1 METRAAYEAI
11 AAELRLGAPAFPTSA
26 QVALRVR
33 QVLDDPDTH
42 IDTATRLIQAEPVL
56 AARVV
61 AMANSVAMNPQGR
74 SIADV
79 RTAIARLGFQTVRSL
94 ASALLAH
101 QMAVGILRPALR
113 ALADTLWEHTAHVAS
128 LAQVLARRV
137 THADAEAALF
147 AGILHEVGGF
157 YLLWRAERQPELV
170 TDGFADWV
178 DQGEATVGQ
187 AVLEVLQVPDSVR
200 QAIAYYWDG
209 YLALPPTCLGD
220 TLLLADELS
229 PIASPLHKLGGRE
242 MGEGM
247 TARIDLL
254 IGRETLHEI
263 LTESAR
269 DVASL
274 IEALRF
280 D

>member
-1 METRAAYEAI
+1 MDTLAAYEAI
-11 AAELRLGAPAFPTSA
+11 ANELRLGAPAFPTSA

-33 QVLDDPDTH
+33 QALDDPDTH

-61 AMANSVAMNPQGR
+61 AMANSVALNPYGR
-74 SIADV
+74 SISDV
-79 RTAIARLGFQTVRSL
+79 RTAISRLGFQAVRSL

-101 QMAVGILRPALR
+101 QMAVGIARPDLR
-113 ALADTLWEHTAHVAS
+113 ALADGLWEHTAHVAS

-137 THADAEAALF
+137 THVDAEAALF

-157 YLLWRAERQPELV
+157 YLLWRAEQQPELV
-170 TDGFADWV
+170 AEGFADWV
-178 DQGEATVGQ
+178 DHGEATLGR
-187 AVLEVLQVPDSVR
+187 ALLDVLQVPDRVR

-220 TLLLADELS
+220 TLLLADELA
-229 PIASPLHKLGGRE
+229 PVASPLHKLGGRE
-242 MGEGM
+242 TGEGM

-254 IGRETLHEI
+254 VGQETLHEI
-263 LTESAR
+263 LAESAR